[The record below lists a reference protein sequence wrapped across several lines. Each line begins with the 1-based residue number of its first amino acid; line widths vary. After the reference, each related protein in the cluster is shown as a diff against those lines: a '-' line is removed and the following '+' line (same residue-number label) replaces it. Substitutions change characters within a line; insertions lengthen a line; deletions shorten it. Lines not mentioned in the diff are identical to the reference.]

1 MGIEKDTTFK
11 YIGKNFFEIF
21 LNLANLSENIDAT
34 SMQEVTEEL
43 VSLKISQF
51 RPDFIGNDG
60 NVILM
65 IEYESSYVGKQSQKR
80 FHTYVALYDYNKNE
94 EDLDIIFLVL
104 STKEES
110 KVVEYKIGDID
121 TFKIIIF
128 NIKDLG
134 FEKILSNANN
144 KIRNNEIFDAWELVP
159 LALTSLMPG
168 TRKGN
173 IKQFHELHNISEK
186 IKFKNDDVRT
196 SFFGLLLLLS
206 NIYFDKDDLIRK
218 KIQSDF
224 MNKIDCIVEMRQEQY
239 EAGMERG
246 MERGIERG
254 IIDTINKFLSN
265 GFSLEAVSKGLGLS
279 VAEIKKL
286 LKEVK

>member
-1 MGIEKDTTFK
+1 MIVGVFMGIEKDTTFK

-60 NVILM
+60 NIILM

-134 FEKILSNANN
+134 FGKILSNANN
-144 KIRNNEIFDAWELVP
+144 KIKNNEIFDAWELVP

-168 TRKGN
+168 THEGN
-173 IKQFHELHNISEK
+173 IKQFHELHKISEK
-186 IKFKNDDVRT
+186 IKFKNDDARA
-196 SFFGLLLLLS
+196 SFYGLLLLLS

-218 KIQSDF
+218 KYKVI
-224 MNKIDCIVEMRQEQY
+224 
-239 EAGMERG
+239 
-246 MERGIERG
+246 
-254 IIDTINKFLSN
+254 L
-265 GFSLEAVSKGLGLS
+265 
-279 VAEIKKL
+279 
-286 LKEVK
+286 

>member
-1 MGIEKDTTFK
+1 MIVGVFMGIEKDTTFK

-60 NVILM
+60 NIILM

-110 KVVEYKIGDID
+110 KVVEYKIGDIA

-134 FEKILSNANN
+134 FEKILSRVLA
-144 KIRNNEIFDAWELVP
+144 KINYSLHFLKLIQITNIF
-159 LALTSLMPG
+159 
-168 TRKGN
+168 
-173 IKQFHELHNISEK
+173 HY
-186 IKFKNDDVRT
+186 
-196 SFFGLLLLLS
+196 
-206 NIYFDKDDLIRK
+206 YF
-218 KIQSDF
+218 
-224 MNKIDCIVEMRQEQY
+224 
-239 EAGMERG
+239 
-246 MERGIERG
+246 
-254 IIDTINKFLSN
+254 II
-265 GFSLEAVSKGLGLS
+265 FS
-279 VAEIKKL
+279 
-286 LKEVK
+286 